1 MRVCP
6 ACSSVAVEFIPEASG
21 DVCTECGY
29 TVDVVLL
36 DGSKEI
42 ADGHGFSLWQDG
54 MATVL
59 KSIGRNSG
67 GGWMAQSQDA
77 ENLKLVKEQ
86 NHLRDTRR
94 FIQGTLTHLNRQ
106 RYADRAFG
114 LFDVVRKGALAR
126 TQQIQEFWNKHEAQ
140 VAALNGDANEDADEI
155 SGAAR
160 TKRRAPK
167 LFAWGA
173 KGKALA
179 LACIFATI
187 ATSDRDTTVSLQEV
201 IHSCGEESSTAK
213 KSHLSFRNVAKRL
226 RLVRDFGGPTY
237 AHVSPDRPRFYLSGM
252 VDFFEALQDLLAS
265 QNGSQ
270 SPPPLPQTRKGKE
283 RARDEEVEEESLIS
297 VPVSQEVQEFVS
309 KVRLPRAR
317 TLSLQLAQTLEEAGN
332 ISDPKTSEGSVARDS
347 ARHMHFAAYAIVLWA
362 LEASCRAPGP
372 QLELIALHDCALRG
386 KTGVQLFLKRAAP
399 NVSSIQDDQNLQ
411 QDSDIS
417 EDDEMEQNEGDD
429 QRITDSRA
437 TIQRRYSEIRKLL
450 NDGAKHIPWVLSAS
464 ILASGRRRNQPATA
478 PKGKGKKSKPVA
490 DVDTALDMA
499 RLDIIRWMPDIL
511 AFRVAAEKRKE
522 SHDARKNVQLLD
534 GSGVQIQRGEESK
547 QDTTV
552 RLPEDNSHHAAE
564 SSKDE
569 AVSSRSGPPPF
580 TESEVVARYNRRLE
594 TYVLSGPNE
603 HDAHDLDEV
612 LFDEDED
619 PDELYLRSTPERV
632 LLEQAMREDGRWDAD
647 VEREL
652 RREEK
657 SKARAEKEERAK
669 PKFSLEGLAAF
680 ENRKR
685 TREGDDM
692 QRRRK
697 RPKAQAYGSVAVEI
711 DAGEVSDGERPDVQ
725 ARRTARMRPI
735 NSGVQEGASRT
746 DSIHY
751 DDWSDS
757 SDDDD
762 EDKDVEGDSDS
773 DISLPGQ
780 L

>member
-126 TQQIQEFWNKHEAQ
+126 TQQIQEFWNKHETQ
-140 VAALNGDANEDADEI
+140 VAALNGDANEDADDT

-201 IHSCGEESSTAK
+201 IHSCGEESSAVK
-213 KSHLSFRNVAKRL
+213 KSYLSFHNVAKRV

-252 VDFFEALQDLLAS
+252 IDFFEALKDLLAS

-270 SPPPLPQTRKGKE
+270 SPPPSPPTRKGKE
-283 RARDEEVEEESLIS
+283 RARDEDLEVESMIS
-297 VPVSQEVQEFVS
+297 APVSQEVQEFLS
-309 KVRLPRAR
+309 NIRLPRAR
-317 TLSLQLAQTLEEAGN
+317 TLSLQLSQTLEEAGY
-332 ISDPKTSEGSVARDS
+332 ISGPKTSEGSIARDS
-347 ARHMHFAAYAIVLWA
+347 TRHVHFAAYAIVLWA
-362 LEASCRAPGP
+362 MEASCRTPGP

-386 KTGVQLFLKRAAP
+386 KGGLQLLLKRAALT
-399 NVSSIQDDQNLQ
+399 VSSPQDDQNLR
-411 QDSDIS
+411 QDFDIS
-417 EDDEMEQNEGDD
+417 EDEERGQNEGDD

-511 AFRVAAEKRKE
+511 AFRGAAEKRKE
-522 SHDARKNVQLLD
+522 SHDARKSVQLLE
-534 GSGVQIQRGEESK
+534 SGVQTQRGEKAK

-552 RLPEDNSHHAAE
+552 RLPEDNSSRAAE
-564 SSKDE
+564 SSKGD
-569 AVSSRSGPPPF
+569 AVSHPSGPPPF

-594 TYVLSGPNE
+594 SYVLSDPLE
-603 HDAHDLDEV
+603 DDADHDMDKI

-647 VEREL
+647 VQREL

-657 SKARAEKEERAK
+657 SKARAEKEERTK

-680 ENRKR
+680 ESRKR
-685 TREGDDM
+685 AREGDRM

-697 RPKAQAYGSVAVEI
+697 RSKAQTYGSVAVEI
-711 DAGEVSDGERPDVQ
+711 DAGEVSDGERPDVHP
-725 ARRTARMRPI
+725 RRTDRMRPI

-746 DSIHY
+746 DSSHY

-762 EDKDVEGDSDS
+762 EDKDAEGDSDF